1 MVQMFRIYQP
11 FALKL
16 ACPNFQPSFTYA
28 PKRPLWEITLSE
40 CILDCVIKHI
50 FIIKDLNLQR
60 WDNCNFWT
68 NFYMIYRNIKYF
80 EKYSFVKIRLKII
93 FFEAKYEIWFFNILY
108 SKKKKKI
115 YKIFFK
121 KDFIKIKLLDKL
133 C

>member
-80 EKYSFVKIRLKII
+80 EKYSFVKIRLEI
-93 FFEAKYEIWFFNILY
+93 FFFWSEIRDLILQY
-108 SKKKKKI
+108 FIFKKKKK

-121 KDFIKIKLLDKL
+121 EDFIKIKLLDKL

>member
-50 FIIKDLNLQR
+50 FIIKDLNFQR

-80 EKYSFVKIRLKII
+80 EKYSFVKICLEI
-93 FFEAKYEIWFFNILY
+93 FFFWSEIRDLILQY
-108 SKKKKKI
+108 FIFKKKKK

-121 KDFIKIKLLDKL
+121 EDFIKIKLLDKL

>member
-80 EKYSFVKIRLKII
+80 EKYSFVKIRLEI
-93 FFEAKYEIWFFNILY
+93 FFLKRNTRFDSSIFYIQ
-108 SKKKKKI
+108 KKKKK

-121 KDFIKIKLLDKL
+121 EDFIKIKLLDKL